1 MAVFPQLTTG
11 AAALYPLRRSRRR
24 RSVINTLDDGSQ
36 VRYGDPDL
44 AETRWRLEAVGL
56 SREEW
61 DAIEA
66 LFADMRGRFGTF
78 KLLEPAGNLLLQS
91 EAFDQPEWD
100 NSPLT
105 SAAGGQVDPFGGT
118 RASTITGTSVE
129 VAQVLAV
136 PGNFQYSVTV
146 WAKSV
151 AGATATLF
159 ASTTGGSNEKAF
171 VLGAAWRRIAMPVA
185 MGLATDSVKF
195 GVRLTGAAQLFGMQ
209 AEAQPGAGGYQ
220 KTDAKSGVHETA
232 RFDEDALTVRARG
245 TDVFDAVIRIVTKG
259 S

>member
-24 RSVINTLDDGSQ
+24 RSVINTLGDGSQ
-36 VRYGDPDL
+36 VRYSDPDFS
-44 AETRWRLEAVGL
+44 ETRWRLEAVGL
-56 SREEW
+56 NGEEW
-61 DAIEA
+61 GAIET
-66 LFADMRGRFGTF
+66 LFADVHGRLGTF

-100 NSPLT
+100 NGPLT
-105 SAAGGQVDPFGGT
+105 TVTPGQADLFGGA

-129 VAQVLAV
+129 VAQTLGV
-136 PGNFQYSVTV
+136 PGDFEYSVSV
-146 WAKSV
+146 WAKAA

-171 VLGAAWRRIAMPVA
+171 TLSAEWKRIAMPVA
-185 MGLATDSVKF
+185 MSLATESVKF
-195 GVRLTGAAQLFGMQ
+195 GVRLTNVAQLFGMQ
-209 AEAQPGAGGYQ
+209 VEAQPGAGGYQ
-220 KTDAKSGVHETA
+220 KTFAKGGVHEVA

>member
-24 RSVINTLDDGSQ
+24 RSVINTLGDGSQ
-36 VRYGDPDL
+36 LRYSDPDL
-44 AETRWRLEAVGL
+44 SETQWRLEAVGL
-56 SREEW
+56 SGEEW
-61 DAIEA
+61 GAIET
-66 LFADMRGRFGTF
+66 LFADVRGRFGTF
-78 KLLEPAGNLLLQS
+78 KLLEPVGNLLLQS
-91 EAFDQPEWD
+91 EGFDQPEWD

-105 SAAGGQVDPFGGT
+105 SVSGGQADPLGETG
-118 RASTITGTSVE
+118 AATITGTSVE

-136 PGNFQYSVTV
+136 PGNFQYSLSV
-146 WAKSV
+146 WVKSAV
-151 AGATATLF
+151 GATATLF
-159 ASTTGGSNEKAF
+159 ATTTGGSNEKAF
-171 VLGAAWRRIAMPVA
+171 MLSAAWTRIAMPVA

-195 GVRLTGAAQLFGMQ
+195 GVRLTDAAQVFGMQ
-209 AEAQPGAGGYQ
+209 VEAQPGAGGYQ
-220 KTDAKSGVHETA
+220 KTDAKGGVHEVA

>member
-24 RSVINTLDDGSQ
+24 RSVINTLGDGSQ
-36 VRYGDPDL
+36 VTYSDPDL
-44 AETRWRLEAVGL
+44 AETRWQLEAVGL
-56 SREEW
+56 NAAEW
-61 DAIEA
+61 GAIEGM
-66 LFADMRGRFGTF
+66 FADARGRFGTF

-105 SAAGGQVDPFGGT
+105 VVTTGQADPFGGT
-118 RASTITGTSVE
+118 GGSTITGTSVE
-129 VAQVLAV
+129 VAQTLAV
-136 PGNFQYSVTV
+136 PGNYRYAVSV
-146 WAKSV
+146 WAKS
-151 AGATATLF
+151 AATATATLF
-159 ASTTGGSNEKAF
+159 ALTTGGSNEKSFELRAEWTR
-171 VLGAAWRRIAMPVA
+171 LAMPVA

-195 GVRLTGAAQLFGMQ
+195 GVRLTDAAQIFGMQ
-209 AEAQPGAGGYQ
+209 VEAQPGVGGYQ
-220 KTDAKSGVHETA
+220 KTGAKGGVHEIA
-232 RFDEDALTVRARG
+232 RFDDDALTVTARG